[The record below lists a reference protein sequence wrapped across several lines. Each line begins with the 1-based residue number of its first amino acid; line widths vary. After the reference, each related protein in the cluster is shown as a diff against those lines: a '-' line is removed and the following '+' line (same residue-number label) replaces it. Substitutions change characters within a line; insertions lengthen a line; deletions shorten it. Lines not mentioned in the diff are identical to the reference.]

1 MRTQGQ
7 QGAIMYATS
16 NISEIETLCK
26 QIMNSPY
33 FRKHTPAELV
43 QLQDVLQKVNHLV
56 SDSIPQ
62 LISEVKHLR
71 NQNRKL
77 HAEIEALNSSEQRW
91 QTNQPA

>member
-1 MRTQGQ
+1 
-7 QGAIMYATS
+7 MYATS
-16 NISEIETLCK
+16 NLSEIETLCK

-43 QLQDVLQKVNHLV
+43 QLQDVLQKVNQLV
-56 SDSIPQ
+56 SESLPQ
-62 LISEVKHLR
+62 LVSEVKHLR

-91 QTNQPA
+91 QANQTA